1 MRVMKAGLLVL
12 GLVSATAQAANE
24 EFFLKIPG
32 INGESQTQGYPGWIQ
47 IDSFTESFVNSTAS
61 RGGTGAGGGRDRTS
75 CQDLHL
81 SKTLDKTSAELAMAV
96 ATGHTY
102 SPVLLAAVRISGDR
116 PVEFLRFTLTNVVIS
131 SVAFAG
137 DTGTSARIETL
148 VLRPTRVEVQYTPQ
162 NADGSVGTT
171 ITATVDCASTFL

>member
-12 GLVSATAQAANE
+12 GLASATAQAANE

-32 INGESQTQGYPGWIQ
+32 INGESQAQAYPGWIQ

-61 RGGTGAGGGRDRTS
+61 RGGAGAGGARERTS

-81 SKTLDKTSAELAMAV
+81 SKMLDKTSAELAMAV

-102 SPVLLAAVRISGDR
+102 SPVLLAAVRTSGDR
-116 PVEFLRFTLTNVVIS
+116 PVEFLRFTLSNVIIS

-162 NADGSVGTT
+162 NADGSVGAT

>member
-1 MRVMKAGLLVL
+1 MKAGLLVL
-12 GLVSATAQAANE
+12 GLAGATAQAANE

-32 INGESQTQGYPGWIQ
+32 INGESQAQGYLGWIQ
-47 IDSFTESFVNSTAS
+47 IDSFAESFVNNTAT
-61 RGGTGAGGGRDRTS
+61 RGGTGAGGGRERTS

-81 SKTLDKTSAELAMAV
+81 SKVLDKTSAELAMAV
-96 ATGHTY
+96 ATGHPYT
-102 SPVLLAAVRISGDR
+102 PVLLVALRTSGDQ
-116 PVEFLRFTLTNVVIS
+116 PVEFLRFTLHNVVIT

-148 VLRPTRVEVQYTPQ
+148 VLRPTRIDVQYTPQ
-162 NADGSVGTT
+162 NADGSAGTT

>member
-12 GLVSATAQAANE
+12 GLAGATAQAANE

-32 INGESQTQGYPGWIQ
+32 INGESQAQGYVGWIQ
-47 IDSFTESFVNSTAS
+47 IDSFAESFVNNTATS
-61 RGGTGAGGGRDRTS
+61 GGAGGGRERTS

-81 SKTLDKTSAELAMAV
+81 SKVLDKTSAELAMAV

-102 SPVLLAAVRISGDR
+102 TPVLLAALRTSGDQ
-116 PVEFLRFTLTNVVIS
+116 PVEFLRFTLHNVVIT

-148 VLRPTRVEVQYTPQ
+148 VLRPTRIDVQYTPQ
-162 NADGSVGTT
+162 NVDGSAGAT
-171 ITATVDCASTFL
+171 ITATVNCANTFL

>member
-12 GLVSATAQAANE
+12 GLAGATAQAANE
-24 EFFLKIPG
+24 EFFLRIPG
-32 INGESQTQGYPGWIQ
+32 INGESQAQGYVGWIQ
-47 IDSFTESFVNSTAS
+47 IDSFAESFVNNTATF
-61 RGGTGAGGGRDRTS
+61 GGAGGGRERTS

-81 SKTLDKTSAELAMAV
+81 SKVLDKTSAELAMAV

-102 SPVLLAAVRISGDR
+102 TPVLLAALRTSGDQ
-116 PVEFLRFTLTNVVIS
+116 PVEFLRFTLHNVVIT

-148 VLRPTRVEVQYTPQ
+148 VLRPTRIDVQYTPQ
-162 NADGSVGTT
+162 NVDGSAGAT
-171 ITATVDCASTFL
+171 ITATVNCANTFL